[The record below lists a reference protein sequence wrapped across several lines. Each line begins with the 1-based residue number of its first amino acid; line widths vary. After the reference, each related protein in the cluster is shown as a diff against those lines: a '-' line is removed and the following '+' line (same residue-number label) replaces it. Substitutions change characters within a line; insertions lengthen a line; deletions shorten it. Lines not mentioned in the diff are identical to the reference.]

1 MTVGLR
7 GSGAAKQGAAAN
19 GGFWAHRPNL
29 AHAARVAVVATL
41 IIAVVYIGVVAALD
55 AFLGRRVLWE
65 VDQRL
70 SLHLSD
76 VGHQANPLTTRT
88 VAEDQGTD
96 GAPVFGWWVS
106 PSGRVRSLTAGNPA
120 LPDDVLAGVAAA
132 GGGPVSVSNGEAT
145 YRVEAESFR
154 NGWLVAGQNL
164 AGPSHIEKVLLTGEL
179 VIGPVLLLAVF
190 VGVLIIGVR
199 AVAPVEQARR
209 RLLEFTADA
218 SHELRTPLTVIEA
231 EIELARATPPDA
243 DADRETLEHVA
254 RESRR
259 LKNIVEDL
267 LWLARFDSAP
277 PPPPNEPVDLVTSVD
292 TCADRF
298 VAVAGA
304 RDLSLSVTHVGDGPA
319 WIDAAP
325 DWLDRLVGTLLDNA
339 CRYAPAGGTVHVSVG
354 AHAARAV
361 LVVEDSGPGIPAD
374 QRDRLFDRFRRAT
387 DHPGG
392 AGLGLAIADSVVRTT
407 AGRWRVTDSA
417 LGGALMEVSWRR
429 GPGPSKPAGPPP
441 TAGHRADAGLV
452 DTEPADTEPAGA
464 EPAVQGQRTGLAPT
478 VGP

>member
-1 MTVGLR
+1 MIR
-7 GSGAAKQGAAAN
+7 WSRD
-19 GGFWAHRPNL
+19 FWARRPNV
-29 AHAARVAVVATL
+29 AHAAKVAAVATL
-41 IIAVVYIGVVAALD
+41 VIAIVYVGVAAALD

-76 VGHQANPLTTRT
+76 VSHQANPLETRT
-88 VAEDQGTD
+88 VADDQGTD
-96 GAPVFGWWVS
+96 GAPVFMWWVE
-106 PSGRVRSLTAGNPA
+106 PTGTVRSLTESNPPVRNA
-120 LPDDVLAGVAAA
+120 DLRDVVGD
-132 GGGPVSVSNGEAT
+132 GGTPVSVSNGHGT
-145 YRVEAESFR
+145 YRLEALSYR
-154 NGWLVAGQNL
+154 DGWLVAGQNL
-164 AGPSHIEKVLLTGEL
+164 AGPSHIEKVMLTGEL

-190 VGVLIIGVR
+190 VGVLVIALQ
-199 AVAPVEQARR
+199 AVAPVEEARR

-231 EIELARATPPDA
+231 EIELARGSPPDPA
-243 DADRETLEHVA
+243 ADRETLEHVA

-267 LWLARFDSAP
+267 LWLARFDSTP
-277 PPPPNEPVDLVTSVD
+277 PPPPNEQVDLVASVD
-292 TCADRF
+292 TSAGRF
-298 VAVAGA
+298 PAVAGA
-304 RDLSLSVTHVGDGPA
+304 REQTLTVVHVGDGTA

-325 DWLDRLVGTLLDNA
+325 DWVDRLVGTLLDNA
-339 CRYAPAGGTVHVSVG
+339 CRYAPAGGAVRVSVG
-354 AHAARAV
+354 TQGNRAV

-407 AGRWRVTDSA
+407 GGRWRVADSV

-429 GPGPSKPAGPPP
+429 GPGPATGVPP
-441 TAGHRADAGLV
+441 ADAAPAP
-452 DTEPADTEPAGA
+452 ERPADAAPAPAA
-464 EPAVQGQRTGLAPT
+464 EPAPERPRV
-478 VGP
+478 VGR

>member
-1 MTVGLR
+1 MTR
-7 GSGAAKQGAAAN
+7 
-19 GGFWAHRPNL
+19 GFWARRPNL

-41 IIAVVYIGVVAALD
+41 VIAVVYLGVAAALD

-76 VGHQANPLTTRT
+76 VNHQTNPLSTRS
-88 VAEDQGTD
+88 VADDQGTD
-96 GAPVFGWWVS
+96 GAPVYVWWLP
-106 PSGRVRSLTAGNPA
+106 PSGPVRSLTEDGPA
-120 LPDDVLAGVAAA
+120 LPAGARQGDSFPLSASTGQV
-132 GGGPVSVSNGEAT
+132 T
-145 YRVEAESFR
+145 YRLVAVPFR

-164 AGPSHIEKVLLTGEL
+164 AGPSHIEKVLLAGEL

-190 VGVLIIGVR
+190 VGVLVIGVR
-199 AVAPVEQARR
+199 AVAPVEEARR

-231 EIELARATPPDA
+231 EIELARASPPDA
-243 DADRETLEHVA
+243 VADRETLEHVA

-277 PPPPNEPVDLVTSVD
+277 PPPPNQPVDLVGAVD
-292 TCADRF
+292 TCAGRF
-298 VAVAGA
+298 TAVAGA
-304 RDLSLSVTHVGDGPA
+304 RELAFTVAHLGDGPA

-339 CRYAPAGGTVHVSVG
+339 CRYAPAGGSVKISVG
-354 AHAARAV
+354 PQGTRAV
-361 LVVEDSGPGIPAD
+361 LMVEDSGPGIPD
-374 QRDRLFDRFRRAT
+374 GERSRLFDRFRRAT

-407 AGRWRVTDSA
+407 AGRWRVDTSP

-429 GPGPSKPAGPPP
+429 GAGPPTSP
-441 TAGHRADAGLV
+441 
-452 DTEPADTEPAGA
+452 PAASASFG
-464 EPAVQGQRTGLAPT
+464 QGQGQAQGQA
-478 VGP
+478 GP

>member
-1 MTVGLR
+1 VIR
-7 GSGAAKQGAAAN
+7 AVRAR
-19 GGFWAHRPNL
+19 RPHL

-41 IIAVVYIGVVAALD
+41 VIAVVYLGVAAALD

-76 VGHQANPLTTRT
+76 VSHQSNPLATRT

-96 GAPVFGWWVS
+96 GAPVFMWWVS
-106 PSGRVRSLTAGNPA
+106 PSGQVQSLTEADPPLRGP
-120 LPDDVLAGVAAA
+120 VLAGVAAA
-132 GGGPVSVSNGEAT
+132 GGGPVSISNGHAT
-145 YRVEAESFR
+145 YRVEAQSFR

-164 AGPSHIEKVLLTGEL
+164 AGPSHIEKVMLTGEL

-190 VGVLIIGVR
+190 VGVLVIGLQ
-199 AVAPVEQARR
+199 AVEPAERARR

-259 LKNIVEDL
+259 LKTIVEDL

-292 TCADRF
+292 TCTGRF
-298 VAVAGA
+298 VAVASA
-304 RDLSLSVTHVGDGPA
+304 RGLTLTVTHLGTGPA
-319 WIDAAP
+319 WIEAAP
-325 DWLDRLVGTLLDNA
+325 DWLDRLVGTLVDNA
-339 CRYAPAGGTVHVSVG
+339 CRYAPAAGTVQVSVG
-354 AHAARAV
+354 AQGPRAV
-361 LVVEDSGPGIPAD
+361 LAVEDSGPGIPDD

-387 DHPGG
+387 DQPGG

-407 AGRWRVTDSA
+407 GGRWRVADSP

-429 GPGPSKPAGPPP
+429 VTVPPKAPEPPGPAEGRPTDRQDADGPVPSGRP
-441 TAGHRADAGLV
+441 S
-452 DTEPADTEPAGA
+452 
-464 EPAVQGQRTGLAPT
+464 PT
-478 VGP
+478 VG

>member
-1 MTVGLR
+1 MTR
-7 GSGAAKQGAAAN
+7 
-19 GGFWAHRPNL
+19 GFWARRPNL

-41 IIAVVYIGVVAALD
+41 VIAVVYVAVAAALD

-76 VGHQANPLTTRT
+76 VSRQANPLATRT

-96 GAPVFGWWVS
+96 GAPVFVWWVS
-106 PSGRVRSLTAGNPA
+106 PAGRVRSLTVGNPRLA
-120 LPDDVLAGVAAA
+120 DRVLAGVAAT
-132 GGGPVSVSNGEAT
+132 GGGPVSVSDRHDT
-145 YRVEAESFR
+145 YRVEATSFR
-154 NGWLVAGQNL
+154 DGWLMAGQNL
-164 AGPSHIEKVLLTGEL
+164 AGPSHIEKVMLTGEL
-179 VIGPVLLLAVF
+179 VIGPALLLAVF
-190 VGVLIIGVR
+190 VGVLVIGLR

-243 DADRETLEHVA
+243 AADRETLEHVA

-259 LKNIVEDL
+259 LKTIVEDL

-298 VAVAGA
+298 TAVAGA
-304 RDLSLSVTHVGDGPA
+304 RELTLTVVHLGDGPA
-319 WIDAAP
+319 WIEAAP
-325 DWLDRLVGTLLDNA
+325 DWLERLVGTLLDNA
-339 CRYAPAGGTVHVSVG
+339 CRYAPAGGTVQVSVG
-354 AHAARAV
+354 AQGTRAV
-361 LVVEDSGPGIPAD
+361 LVVEDSGPGIPPD

-407 AGRWRVTDSA
+407 AGRWRVADSA

-429 GPGPSKPAGPPP
+429 GTGPPKAPGGTPTTGRQAGPPASPPGSTGRPTGPAP
-441 TAGHRADAGLV
+441 TAKPSTAK
-452 DTEPADTEPAGA
+452 PS
-464 EPAVQGQRTGLAPT
+464 T
-478 VGP
+478 VKQ